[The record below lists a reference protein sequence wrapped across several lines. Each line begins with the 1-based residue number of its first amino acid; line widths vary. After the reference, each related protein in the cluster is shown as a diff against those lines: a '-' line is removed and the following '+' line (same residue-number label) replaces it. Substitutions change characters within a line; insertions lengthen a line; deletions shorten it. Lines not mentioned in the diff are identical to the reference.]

1 MDAER
6 NRVPAAGGKFL
17 PEGSGEAKRKSRASR
32 RWAALVWLLLGDGL
46 LIYMILGGLIDQGYG
61 VVILAGISA
70 YFGNRLN
77 GKEHGI

>member
-6 NRVPAAGGKFL
+6 SNAPAAGRFL
-17 PEGSGEAKRKSRASR
+17 PDDSGEKKRRGRASR
-32 RWAALVWLLLGDGL
+32 RWAALAGLVLGDGL

-70 YFGNRLN
+70 YFGNRI
-77 GKEHGI
+77 H